1 MRTLFF
7 LKGLNHMN
15 KLLQIDRFIETAQ
28 VLFCAL
34 MFIMILI
41 FGSIQV
47 FGRSIFSAAP
57 PWTEE
62 AMRFCGIYLTLIG
75 SALTVRVDGHV
86 SVDILIEHMKSHKV
100 KAGLYL
106 FSRLLCV
113 VFLILFFPG
122 SITLVEKS
130 TRSLGAA
137 IRIPY
142 SYIYAVVPVGIL
154 MMLCSYA
161 SSIPQFT
168 RQYLKGER

>member
-1 MRTLFF
+1 MTAYAHTFL
-7 LKGLNHMN
+7 LKGLNGMN
-15 KLLQIDRFIETAQ
+15 KLLKIDRFIETAQ

-34 MFIMILI
+34 MFTLILI

-100 KAGLYL
+100 RAALYL

-113 VFLILFFPG
+113 VFLIPFSPVPLPWSRKARGPG
-122 SITLVEKS
+122 SRNPYPVLVY
-130 TRSLGAA
+130 L
-137 IRIPY
+137 RI
-142 SYIYAVVPVGIL
+142 VPVV
-154 MMLCSYA
+154 
-161 SSIPQFT
+161 F
-168 RQYLKGER
+168 

>member
-1 MRTLFF
+1 M
-7 LKGLNHMN
+7 KI
-15 KLLQIDRFIETAQ
+15 LLRIDRYIENIQ
-28 VLFCAL
+28 VLFCSM
-34 MFIMILI
+34 MFILILV

-47 FGRSIFSAAP
+47 FGRSIFNAAP

-75 SALTVRVDGHV
+75 SALTIRVDGHV
-86 SVDILIEHMKSHKV
+86 SVDILLE
-100 KAGLYL
+100 YL
-106 FSRLLCV
+106 KNNKIRATFYVISRLLAV
-113 VFLILFFPG
+113 LFLILFFPS

-142 SYIYAVVPVGIL
+142 SYIYAVVPIGIV

-161 SSIPQFT
+161 SAIPKFAK
-168 RQYLKGER
+168 QYLKGER